1 MGVTGVVAAGL
12 VIGAG
17 LVVVVGGR
25 GGAGERLTRDWISQV
40 GSRRVSA
47 DAEQRR
53 LVEAIAAW
61 TENLRDAVTA
71 ASGLEQA
78 ILSTGDHCPRAIEE
92 HVARLVA
99 SLRYGD
105 LEGSLREFA
114 DSVDHPTCD
123 FVVAALV
130 TASRNAARDLAP
142 LLGHLSECARAESAL
157 HLRVWVSRART
168 RTSVRIVIG
177 SVVAFVGGLMVFNP
191 GYLAPFASP
200 VGAIAL
206 TACLVCFAVSMK
218 WMLQI
223 ARVAAPAR
231 FLRVRSA
238 VVS

>member
-1 MGVTGVVAAGL
+1 MGVTGVVAVGL

-17 LVVVVGGR
+17 LVVLAGGHGGGGR
-25 GGAGERLTRDWISQV
+25 RVTRDWIEQV
-40 GSRRVSA
+40 GSRRTSA

-92 HVARLVA
+92 PVARLVA

-130 TASRNAARDLAP
+130 IASRNAARDLAP

-177 SVVAFVGGLMVFNP
+177 SVVTFVGGLVLFNP

-200 VGAIAL
+200 VGSVAL
-206 TACLVCFAVSMK
+206 AACLVCFAVSLK
-218 WMLQI
+218 WILQI

>member
-1 MGVTGVVAAGL
+1 MTGL
-12 VIGAG
+12 VVSGLAIGAG
-17 LVVVVGGR
+17 LVVLVGGR
-25 GGAGERLTRDWISQV
+25 DRTAGRNGRDWMSQV

-61 TENLRDAVTA
+61 TENLRDSVTA

-78 ILSTGDHCPRAIEE
+78 ILSTGSHCPRAIDE

-105 LEGSLREFA
+105 LEGSLRDFA

-130 TASRNAARDLAP
+130 TASKNAARDLAP

-168 RTSVRIVIG
+168 RTSVRIVFG
-177 SVVAFVGGLMVFNP
+177 SLVTFVGGLLLFNP

-200 VGAIAL
+200 VGMAAL
-206 TACLVCFAVSMK
+206 TACLTCFVLSMF
-218 WMLQI
+218 WMLRI

-231 FLRVRSA
+231 FLRVRS
-238 VVS
+238 VVMS

>member
-1 MGVTGVVAAGL
+1 MGVTGLVVSGL
-12 VIGAG
+12 AIGVG
-17 LVVVVGGR
+17 LVVLLGGWGR
-25 GGAGERLTRDWISQV
+25 TRDRHTPDWISQV

-47 DAEQRR
+47 DAQQRR

-61 TENLRDAVTA
+61 TENLRDSVTA

-130 TASRNAARDLAP
+130 TASKNAARDLAP

-177 SVVAFVGGLMVFNP
+177 SLVTFVGGLVLFNP

-200 VGAIAL
+200 TGAAAIV
-206 TACLVCFAVSMK
+206 ACTTCFAVSLHV
-218 WMLQI
+218 MLRI
-223 ARVAAPAR
+223 ARVAEPAR
-231 FLRVRSA
+231 FLRVRTA
-238 VVS
+238 VNP

>member
-1 MGVTGVVAAGL
+1 MGVTGLVVAGL
-12 VIGAG
+12 AIGAG
-17 LVVVVGGR
+17 VLVASGR
-25 GGAGERLTRDWISQV
+25 GSRTSGLAARDWLAEV

-47 DAEQRR
+47 DAEHRR

-71 ASGLEQA
+71 SSGLEQA
-78 ILSTGDHCPRAIEE
+78 ILSTGNHCPRAIEE
-92 HVARLVA
+92 PVARLVA

-130 TASRNAARDLAP
+130 TASRNGARDLAP
-142 LLGHLSECARAESAL
+142 LLGHLSDCARAESAL

-177 SVVAFVGGLMVFNP
+177 AVVVFVGGLVLFNP
-191 GYLAPFASP
+191 GYLAPFATP
-200 VGAIAL
+200 VGAVAL
-206 TACLVCFAVSMK
+206 SACVVCFAVSLQ
-218 WMLQI
+218 WMLRI
-223 ARVAAPAR
+223 SRVAAPAR
-231 FLRVRSA
+231 FLKVRQ
-238 VVS
+238 VSGA

>member
-1 MGVTGVVAAGL
+1 MGLT
-12 VIGAG
+12 G
-17 LVVVVGGR
+17 LVVSGLAIGIGLVFLLGGR
-25 GGAGERLTRDWISQV
+25 GRPVDRRTRDWISQV
-40 GSRRVSA
+40 GSRRVAA

-78 ILSTGDHCPRAIEE
+78 ILSTGGHCPKAIED

-99 SLRYGD
+99 NLRYGD
-105 LEGSLREFA
+105 LEGSLRDFA

-130 TASRNAARDLAP
+130 TASKNAARDLAP

-168 RTSVRIVIG
+168 RTSVRIVVG
-177 SVVAFVGGLMVFNP
+177 SVVVFVGGLALFNP
-191 GYLAPFASP
+191 GYLVPFFSP
-200 VGAIAL
+200 VGMLAL
-206 TACLVCFAVSMK
+206 SSCVLCFGMSMF
-218 WMLQI
+218 WMLRI

-231 FLRVRSA
+231 FLRVRTV